1 MAGSRQKGPNSYNSF
16 PWLFMTRLINFEISL
31 KTSGAAFAGCLVP
44 EQEPGRGAKSEMQ
57 SITISGMGK
66 ELGGW
71 DEGSH
76 KNRIHSYVSCDDEWP
91 ARKLQ
96 IILLSRIELLG
107 ILGF

>member
-1 MAGSRQKGPNSYNSF
+1 
-16 PWLFMTRLINFEISL
+16 
-31 KTSGAAFAGCLVP
+31 
-44 EQEPGRGAKSEMQ
+44 MQ